1 MKISIIGFG
10 KLGSSTGFFLSSK
23 KNEIYAYD
31 INKKIIDGFKKKK
44 PLFFEKS
51 TENYIKNNNIKFC
64 NDVEEAINKT
74 TLSYLVLPTPSLKN
88 NKFDASY
95 ILNVLD
101 LIIPE
106 IKKKKTKHTLVI
118 TSTVSPGTCNEI
130 VNYIYKKFKFKDTID
145 YRLIYNPYFIALGSI
160 IGDLDQP
167 DLLLIGSDY
176 KNISFYKNYL
186 KKIYKKKIKKIKLNF
201 LNFKEAEISK
211 LAINCYVTMKISFS
225 NSLSQLADVK
235 KNKIN
240 TVKILNAVGSD
251 SRIGKKYLSLG
262 PMFSGPCFP
271 RDNLAMSSY
280 FKDLG
285 LTGDLFQSTHKIN
298 ILQNERYLNIL
309 KKINKFQNKK
319 IGFLGLTY
327 KSGTDLF
334 TDSPAFYIMNKIK
347 PTKKN
352 KITGYDPYFSVKTKS
367 HIMKKHKLLI
377 FDSLNSFIKNTDIIF
392 LSYRDNKFL
401 KAINFENK
409 TFIDP
414 WNFFKEDLTNSKII
428 YPGISDR

>member
-64 NDVEEAINKT
+64 TDIEEAINKT

-88 NKFDASY
+88 KKFDASY
-95 ILNVLD
+95 ILNVVD
-101 LIIPE
+101 IIIPE
-106 IKKKKTKHTLVI
+106 IKKKKAKHTLVI

-160 IGDLDQP
+160 VGDLDQP

-201 LNFKEAEISK
+201 LNFKESEI
-211 LAINCYVTMKISFS
+211 
-225 NSLSQLADVK
+225 
-235 KNKIN
+235 
-240 TVKILNAVGSD
+240 
-251 SRIGKKYLSLG
+251 
-262 PMFSGPCFP
+262 
-271 RDNLAMSSY
+271 
-280 FKDLG
+280 
-285 LTGDLFQSTHKIN
+285 
-298 ILQNERYLNIL
+298 
-309 KKINKFQNKK
+309 
-319 IGFLGLTY
+319 
-327 KSGTDLF
+327 
-334 TDSPAFYIMNKIK
+334 
-347 PTKKN
+347 
-352 KITGYDPYFSVKTKS
+352 
-367 HIMKKHKLLI
+367 
-377 FDSLNSFIKNTDIIF
+377 
-392 LSYRDNKFL
+392 
-401 KAINFENK
+401 
-409 TFIDP
+409 
-414 WNFFKEDLTNSKII
+414 
-428 YPGISDR
+428 